1 MNFIINSFGISLLL
15 ISYLTMPDIVI
26 FSSIHGLGVLPT
38 FLVNLLKLRIAL
50 GFILLKSIMRVSSL
64 LTPWCVFFLSLC
76 SHSYFH
82 CVFQVA
88 QCNDEER
95 ETGREC

>member
-1 MNFIINSFGISLLL
+1 MNLIINSFRISLLL
-15 ISYLTMPDIVI
+15 ISYLTMPNIVI
-26 FSSIHGLGVLPT
+26 FSSIHGLGVRPT

-88 QCNDEER
+88 QCSDEER
-95 ETGREC
+95 ETG